1 MAKVT
6 LDRDAFKAL
15 ASDTRLD
22 ILRTLDGKKMTVT
35 ELSNETKMNK
45 ATLHEHLNKLQTVG
59 LIKRLEREG
68 HKWVYYKL
76 SWKGSSLL
84 HPENNRIVV
93 MFSATFLVLIT
104 AIVSIGSYLIS
115 QVNQVIAPTV
125 WDAMEES
132 AQTKNMDYGAGVLML
147 GGERSTELVA
157 THPYFLYIAVVC
169 IILFTI
175 LFIVS
180 YRRYKQNK
188 KIQI

>member
-104 AIVSIGSYLIS
+104 AIASIGTYLTT
-115 QVNQVIAPTV
+115 QVQEVIPPGV
-125 WDAMEES
+125 WDTFEES
-132 AQTKNMDYGAGVLML
+132 AQTKNADDGMLLL
-147 GGERSTELVA
+147 GGERSTELAA
-157 THPYFLYIAVVC
+157 TQPYFLYIAVAC

-175 LFIVS
+175 LFFIS
-180 YRRYKQNK
+180 YRRYKANK
-188 KIQI
+188 QVRI